1 MNKKELQK
9 VVGCYCKDF
18 RENTMQVDL
27 GVLAKEFDINYKTLY
42 SFELGLSSNIYLFY
56 LYYSYTDK
64 KQQFIEGLYETKKL
78 NWETESV

>member
-9 VVGCYCKDF
+9 VVGSYCKDF

-42 SFELGLSSNIYLFY
+42 SFELGLSSNIYLYY
-56 LYYSYTDK
+56 LYFSYTDK
-64 KQQFIEGLYETKKL
+64 KEQFIEGLYGKEL
-78 NWETESV
+78 FN

>member
-9 VVGCYCKDF
+9 VIGSYCKNF
-18 RENTMQVDL
+18 RENEMRVDL
-27 GVLAKEFDINYKTLY
+27 SVLAKEFDINYKTLY

-64 KQQFIEGLYETKKL
+64 KQQFLEGLHG
-78 NWETESV
+78 TEKTN